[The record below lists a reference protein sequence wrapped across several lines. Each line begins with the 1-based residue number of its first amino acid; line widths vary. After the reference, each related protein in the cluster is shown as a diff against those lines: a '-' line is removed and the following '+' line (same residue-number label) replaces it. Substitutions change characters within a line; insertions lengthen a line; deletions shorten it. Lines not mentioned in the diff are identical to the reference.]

1 MTFTD
6 LQESEMDEELA
17 GQPPEEESSNRTFVI
32 AVAVLGGLFLLG
44 LVCIAIYA
52 LVIYPGVKKGQ
63 MSAAATLAAQAT
75 EVSFATTQ
83 TAIVAAYTP
92 TPKPTKTLFPTVTPT
107 NTPVIVEQEPSATP
121 LGGGQADAE
130 ATRSALLTQV
140 AEAQQTVIATSTL
153 LPQGGIADE
162 LGAPGLLALGVA
174 LVIVIFLVRRLRTA

>member
-6 LQESEMDEELA
+6 MEESEVDEELA
-17 GQPPEEESSNRTFVI
+17 GQPPEESGNRTFLI
-32 AVAVLGGLFLLG
+32 AAGILGGLFLLG

-63 MSAAATLAAQAT
+63 MNAASTLSAQGT

-92 TPKPTKTLFPTVTPT
+92 TPKPTKTPFPTIAPT
-107 NTPVIVEQEPSATP
+107 NTPVVVEEEPSATP
-121 LGGGQADAE
+121 IGGGEGDAE

-162 LGAPGLLALGVA
+162 LGAPGLLALGAA
-174 LVIVIFLVRRLRTA
+174 LVVIIFLVRRLRSA